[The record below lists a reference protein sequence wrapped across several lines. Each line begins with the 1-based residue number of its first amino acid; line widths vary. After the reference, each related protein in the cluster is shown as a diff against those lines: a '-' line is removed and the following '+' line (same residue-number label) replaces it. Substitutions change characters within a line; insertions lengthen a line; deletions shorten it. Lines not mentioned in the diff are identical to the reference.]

1 MSDTTKPLVAADGT
15 PLKRKLAQ
23 SLMRSRARAFGLAL
37 PLLAFILVLF
47 VYPIANFLTQAF
59 YDARFATLMPGTT
72 EVLKDWDAVSAPTEE
87 MATVLVADLIV
98 SKKEKTIGKVATRVL
113 IVRLSG
119 TRSLFT
125 KTARS
130 AKKMEAPYMEALIK
144 KDKDW
149 GDIEVWQA
157 MKTAS
162 RVYTPAYL
170 AGAVDL
176 KMLAD
181 GSIVRQDE
189 DRRIHV
195 ILFWR
200 TLEIS
205 FLVTLVLFHIGL
217 SRRLHAID
225 AACAYLKPVA
235 YSGVA
240 AILDVPIGADYCM
253 DRDVT
258 GAGCVKRFV
267 RGLWFGGRR

>member
-1 MSDTTKPLVAADGT
+1 MSDTTTPLVAADGT

-87 MATVLVADLIV
+87 MAAVLVADLIV
-98 SKKEKTIGKVATRVL
+98 SKKEKTIGKVATRVN
-113 IVRLSG
+113 RELSG

-170 AGAVDL
+170 AAALDL

-200 TLEIS
+200 TLVQ
-205 FLVTLVLFHIGL
+205 L
-217 SRRLHAID
+217 
-225 AACAYLKPVA
+225 
-235 YSGVA
+235 
-240 AILDVPIGADYCM
+240 
-253 DRDVT
+253 
-258 GAGCVKRFV
+258 
-267 RGLWFGGRR
+267 